1 MGDPLTKSRVDRK
14 KKGQP
19 HLVLVQ
25 KEPVAADTVDEPVNL
40 FQVKWFRTAV
50 IISTILF
57 FILTILALG
66 VFGSDNFYTLKR
78 GEDAYSVS
86 GKFNI
91 PLNVLL
97 ELNEL
102 QHASQMKDGDRIKIP
117 TVHDIHI
124 VRDGETLYQIA
135 KDYGIKRYDLIKY
148 NRINGTAK
156 LTKGDRLYI
165 PRVLSDIQISAS
177 IRTGLV
183 PFNVMLNIDTNTR
196 DRIRS
201 YQWELGDG
209 TTSANRNPSVIYSK
223 KGTYYVR
230 LTVEDENSNVVT
242 SNTIP
247 VVAREL
253 AHIGFN
259 APTFVT
265 VNKNDVFSLETTVI
279 DNLNNT
285 IEFDYP
291 ISIVQ
296 NPKLLKQKERTDE
309 FEIIATGYSKVTFQ
323 VAGYEHTSYFFVSP
337 VPTVH
342 VPEPDLNWYKTQH
355 GTGLN
360 GNCGPASISMGI
372 QWARGLEIPV
382 RTLRTEIG
390 MPYEDGSI
398 TFHNMIDTFRRYKVT
413 AELRTVSNVGEIRQ
427 IIAGGNP
434 VIILLHTS
442 KLEKTKGKIQTSVF
456 GRYYTDEVGH
466 YMVLK
471 GFSEDGNYFAVYD
484 PIPGDW
490 YLNRI
495 RYSDGVSMI
504 GKNRYYP
511 ADEVFAALKTRTLV
525 VIYPDG

>member
-1 MGDPLTKSRVDRK
+1 M
-14 KKGQP
+14 
-19 HLVLVQ
+19 VQ
-25 KEPVAADTVDEPVNL
+25 KDPAVVGAQPSEEPENL
-40 FQVKWFRTAV
+40 FQVKWFRIAV
-50 IISTILF
+50 ITGTILF
-57 FILTILALG
+57 FILTILALS

-86 GKFNI
+86 SKFNI

-102 QHASQMKDGDRIKIP
+102 QHASQMEDGDRIKIP
-117 TVHDIHI
+117 TVHDIHM
-124 VRDGETLYQIA
+124 VREGETLYQIA

-148 NRINGTAK
+148 NRINGTTK
-156 LTKGDRLYI
+156 LEKCDRLFI

-177 IRTGLV
+177 VKTGLV
-183 PFNVMLNIDTNTR
+183 PFNVMLNIDTSTR

-209 TTSANRNPSVIYSK
+209 ATSANRNPSALYSR
-223 KGTYYVR
+223 KGTYYVK
-230 LTVEDENSNVVT
+230 LTVEDENGNIVT

-253 AHIGFN
+253 AHIGFS

-265 VNKNDVFSLETTVI
+265 VNRSDSFSLGTTVI

-291 ISIVQ
+291 VTIVQ
-296 NPKLLKQKERTDE
+296 NPKLLRQKGRTDE
-309 FEIIATGYSKVTFQ
+309 FEIIAAGYSRITFQ
-323 VAGYEHTSYFFVSP
+323 AAGYDHTSYFFVSP
-337 VPTVH
+337 LPTQH

-360 GNCGPASISMGI
+360 GNCGPASIAMGI
-372 QWARGLEIPV
+372 QWARGLDIPV

-398 TFHNMIDTFRRYKVT
+398 TFRNMIDTFRRYKVT
-413 AELRTVSNVGEIRQ
+413 AKLRTVSKVGEIRQ
-427 IIAGGNP
+427 IIASGKP

-442 KLEKTKGKIQTSVF
+442 KLERNKGKIQTNVF

-466 YMVLK
+466 YMIIK
-471 GFSEDGNYFAVYD
+471 GFSEDGKYFAVYD

-490 YLNRI
+490 YLNSI

-511 ADEVFAALKTRTLV
+511 ADEVFGALKTRAIV
-525 VIYPDG
+525 VIYPDV